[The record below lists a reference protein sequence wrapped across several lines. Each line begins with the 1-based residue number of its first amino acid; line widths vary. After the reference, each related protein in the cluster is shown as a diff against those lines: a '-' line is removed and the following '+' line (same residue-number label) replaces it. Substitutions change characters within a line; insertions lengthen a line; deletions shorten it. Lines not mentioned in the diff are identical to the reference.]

1 MMLQGLVILHGE
13 GGQKIVKNVRTQ
25 VFFIWGSQFLLEDF
39 YSTVDRDFQSSKWL
53 VFNFIVSPNINNLLY
68 DFCTFR
74 FLYFSLD
81 GRFYFKYKKKR
92 KFIIISL
99 SFLFFYGQVSGL
111 SNVLEELQPA
121 SKVPRHPN
129 ITSEV
134 KDDNSEQL
142 KLSEAQSRR
151 RKRVTFENL
160 VSVHCQSSQ
169 AKNETKK
176 EKAVLDGMWAT
187 LVTKSSKEDLNKY
200 FENSSH
206 LFE

>member
-1 MMLQGLVILHGE
+1 MA
-13 GGQKIVKNVRTQ
+13 
-25 VFFIWGSQFLLEDF
+25 W
-39 YSTVDRDFQSSKWL
+39 
-53 VFNFIVSPNINNLLY
+53 
-68 DFCTFR
+68 
-74 FLYFSLD
+74 SLD
-81 GRFYFKYKKKR
+81 
-92 KFIIISL
+92 SVM
-99 SFLFFYGQVSGL
+99 FLI
-111 SNVLEELQPA
+111 EELQPA

-200 FENSSH
+200 FENSVICMNKVVPNIVKKKVWNLRNLKAIESGV
-206 LFE
+206 